1 MSDRRPRTPPDIR
14 RSLAREA
21 DRAGLRIY
29 LVGGAV
35 RDSLRRRRIR
45 DLDIAVEGDA
55 AAFARGWAR
64 ASGGKVVSSSEFG
77 TAAVEPAAS
86 GAAGRVDFAG
96 TRRESYRSP
105 AALPSV
111 RPSSLEEDLARRD
124 FTVNAMAIPLNG
136 PDRGKLIDPFGGR
149 ADLSGRVLRMLHPA
163 SPQDDP
169 TRAFRAVRFAMRLG
183 FRIDPETRRW
193 ISRAV
198 DSGAFDALSGDRLRR
213 EVLLLFAEQ
222 PAAASVRAMAALGLP
237 RTLSPGFL
245 SLAAT
250 RRRLERLDALALRHA
265 RKAALRRGPRP
276 GTADPVAWASLLSW
290 SLDLPEGDRAAA
302 ADRLGLAGE
311 RRREFLAL
319 ALRAR
324 DSRAAAKG
332 KKISALA
339 ALCRGWTPETVL
351 AVASALDP
359 VGASRLLRARSL
371 SSSVRLRITGADL
384 ARAGVG
390 PGPAIGRALE
400 QTWRARIDRRIV
412 PGQELPYALA
422 EARK

>member
-1 MSDRRPRTPPDIR
+1 MSDRRPRTPSEIR

-21 DRAGLRIY
+21 DRAGVRVY

-35 RDSLRRRRIR
+35 RDSLRRRRVR
-45 DLDIAVEGDA
+45 DLDVAVEGDA
-55 AAFARGWAR
+55 AAFARDWAR
-64 ASGGKVVSSSEFG
+64 ASGGRVVSSSEFG
-77 TAAVEPAAS
+77 TAAVEP
-86 GAAGRVDFAG
+86 GAPGSVARVDFAG
-96 TRRESYRSP
+96 TRGESYRSP

-111 RPSSLEEDLARRD
+111 RPSGLDEDLARRD

-136 PDRGKLIDPFGGR
+136 PARGKLIDPFGGR
-149 ADLSGRVLRMLHPA
+149 ADLSRRILRMLHAA
-163 SPQDDP
+163 SPHDDP
-169 TRAFRAVRFAMRLG
+169 TRAFRAVRFAMRMG

-193 ISRAV
+193 ISRAIE
-198 DSGAFDALSGDRLRR
+198 SGAFDALSGDRLRR
-213 EVLLLFAEQ
+213 EILRLFAEQ
-222 PAAASVRAMAALGLP
+222 PASGAVRAMEALGLP
-237 RTLSPGFL
+237 RTLSPGFV
-245 SLAAT
+245 SRPAT
-250 RRRLERLDALALRHA
+250 RRRLARLDTLARSPRIA
-265 RKAALRRGPRP
+265 RTAGKDGIAWAALY
-276 GTADPVAWASLLSW
+276 SW

-324 DSRAAAKG
+324 ESRAAAQG

-339 ALCRGWTPETVL
+339 ALCRGWTIETVL
-351 AVASALDP
+351 AAASALDP
-359 VGASRLLRARSL
+359 EASSRLLRARFL
-371 SSSVRLRITGADL
+371 ASSVRLRITGADL
-384 ARAGVG
+384 AKAGVG